1 LGHLTRWGL
10 PSILVAEDGR
20 HPSDPPPGIDA
31 GVLLRDTDLAI
42 VVARCA
48 VATGPLALD
57 IDTVRGLG
65 TDEAAVAFVV
75 QRLGIEIVLTRRPA
89 TAAAAAALGGLALV
103 HVLAFDSTGMTRSL
117 DGHPRTPGVGA
128 VVSPGLVLSHM
139 TPAELDRIPRP
150 ILGYGLISEPADVA
164 ACLRL
169 ADGVVL
175 RPEPAARF
183 ARAVSSGEPAV
194 DSTLTTVGAEE

>member
-1 LGHLTRWGL
+1 MNRYGL
-10 PSILVAEDGR
+10 PRVLVAEDGR
-20 HPSDPPPGIDA
+20 HPVELPPGIDA
-31 GVLLRDTDLAI
+31 GVLLRDTDLPV
-42 VVARCA
+42 VVARCTTA
-48 VATGPLALD
+48 SVPLAVD

-75 QRLGIEIVLTRRPA
+75 GRLGIEIVLTRRPA
-89 TAAAAAALGGLALV
+89 TAAAAAGLGGLALL
-103 HVLAFDSTGMTRSL
+103 HVLAFDSTGLRRSL
-117 DGHPRTPGVGA
+117 DGHPRRDGVGS

-139 TPAELDRIPRP
+139 TPTELDRIPRP

-175 RPEPAARF
+175 RPEPAARY
-183 ARAVSSGEPAV
+183 ATVLATRGLV
-194 DSTLTTVGAEE
+194 DGTILTTVGAEE